1 MSSPGKIRAIV
12 LTCDNYRSLTDH
24 MIVQYERLWPDHPF
38 LFRIPFQKLDGPP
51 SARREYVPAPGGTA
65 SDIAPS
71 ILALLAKIDDEEMV
85 YWCADDKYPVQ
96 LVTEK
101 IRKLVSYA
109 ATTRELD
116 GLMFCRCRV
125 TLDRPELAL
134 LPQQLRAPSGEVLLE
149 RRGWFQFWIH
159 QLIRAKVLRD
169 FFSQMPAR
177 VESAKAM
184 DTLKMAIP
192 KKPEHR
198 LFVTRE
204 NFAVFGESTQNGQM
218 TRNCY
223 ESIQASGLAIPKRY
237 RSPSRKRILM
247 GKL

>member
-1 MSSPGKIRAIV
+1 MRAIV

-38 LFRIPFQKLDGPP
+38 VFRIPFQKLDGPP
-51 SARREYVPAPGGTA
+51 SARREYVRAPGGTA

-71 ILALLAKIDDEEMV
+71 VLALLEEIDDEEMV

-101 IRKLVSYA
+101 VRQFVAYA
-109 ATTRELD
+109 AGTQELD

-134 LPQQLRAPSGEVLLE
+134 FPGEKRMPSGDVLLE

-159 QLIRAKVLRD
+159 QCMRVKVLRY
-169 FFSQMPAR
+169 FFSQMPAV

-184 DTLKMAIP
+184 DTLKLSIP
-192 KKPEHR
+192 KRPEHH
-198 LFVTRE
+198 LFVTQE
-204 NFAVFGESTQNGQM
+204 NFAVFGESTQGGQM

-223 ESIQASGLAIPKRY
+223 ESIRENGLSLPPRY
-237 RSPSRKRILM
+237 RRPSRKRILM
-247 GKL
+247 GTLARS